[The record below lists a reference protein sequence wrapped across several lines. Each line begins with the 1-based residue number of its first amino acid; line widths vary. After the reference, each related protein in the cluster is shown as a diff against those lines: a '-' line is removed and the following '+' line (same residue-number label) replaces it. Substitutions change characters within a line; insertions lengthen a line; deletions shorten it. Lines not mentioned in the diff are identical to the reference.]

1 LALAYSSAVETEV
14 LTMTHLSGESDHL
27 DKLIPDRLRYAL
39 IRRGV
44 YVEPVHLDGIVD
56 REEEAAHVRYGCAR
70 GLADVA
76 HERDVQLAGD
86 WVGQRVNFVEDILD
100 RIQTLTEAPFVGR
113 ELLENVWVQT
123 FRNASLFRSRDQQP
137 LTRSLVHDDD
147 APWRGF

>member
-14 LTMTHLSGESDHL
+14 LTMTHLSGEGDHL

-44 YVEPVHLDGIVD
+44 YVNLFIWMALWIARKRRRTSVMG
-56 REEEAAHVRYGCAR
+56 AR

-86 WVGQRVNFVEDILD
+86 WLGQRVNFVEDILD
-100 RIQTLTEAPFVGR
+100 RIQTLTEAR
-113 ELLENVWVQT
+113 LWAANSENVWVQT
-123 FRNASLFRSRDQQP
+123 FRNASLFRSDQQP

-147 APWRGF
+147 APGVGF